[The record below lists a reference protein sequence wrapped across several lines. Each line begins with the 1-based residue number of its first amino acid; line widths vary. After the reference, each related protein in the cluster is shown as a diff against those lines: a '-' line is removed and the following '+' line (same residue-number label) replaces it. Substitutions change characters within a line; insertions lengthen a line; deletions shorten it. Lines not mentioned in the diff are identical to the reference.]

1 MSNDI
6 SELGKKVGL
15 AAYSTNKMVERI
27 VRDMYIRTYKE
38 ILPNDSDSV
47 KEHKEKINKI
57 IKDKWQEKTGR
68 PFDYQVFKKA
78 MPRPIFCMG
87 PPGQGKTASF
97 LAAGKKFCDET
108 GFRYI
113 RDVTDDYVPNT
124 DGMDFPVVVQ
134 ETAGENSAITFGG
147 VPKAVEEPVVDA
159 SGKPVMGADGKQVTR
174 SVLKRALNYR
184 FTIFD
189 RTAGGL
195 VLFDD
200 AANASTMIQNVLLPV
215 AQTNS
220 FQALKLDALIGF
232 TGNLGALDG
241 THTAE
246 LSAALITR
254 VNAFY
259 VQDNPEDYVRRG
271 YETYNDDLG
280 DLGFLSYL
288 KRNPTEFAELPR
300 TGDRSGFACSRS
312 HTNFIEGARCAVEAN
327 GGRGRGENNSL
338 AEISALAVSCYGP
351 KYGGKIVAFYQTY
364 IQGADP
370 LARAALVDGKLDS
383 KQIQAKYKDGTSAE
397 SMMFGYQFVTAC
409 SDYFVTEVGA
419 LMAKMKLDKNK
430 ALSDAE
436 MNKLIGSEE
445 FKNLSQRLGN
455 AMLLLETQEFSFGL
469 EHLKGKLV
477 SYAPALATVNG
488 NSRDVANAFGD
499 ALVINI
505 HELPVC
511 SKNYSE
517 LMVTIITGT
526 NRNSSNFTASRTRA
540 AGRTRLAD

>member
-15 AAYSTNKMVERI
+15 AAYSTNKMVDRI

-38 ILPNDSDSV
+38 VLPGDSESV
-47 KEHKEKINKI
+47 KMHKEKINKVI
-57 IKDKWQEKTGR
+57 VDKYKEKTGR
-68 PFDYQVFKKA
+68 EFNYEVFKKA

-97 LAAGKKFCDET
+97 LAAAKQFCKET

-113 RDVTDDYVPNT
+113 REVTDDYVPNP

-147 VPKAVEEPVVDA
+147 VPKAVDEKVVDA
-159 SGKPVMGADGKQVTR
+159 SGKPVFDAEGKQVTR
-174 SVLKRALNYR
+174 TVLKRALNYR

-220 FQALKLDALIGF
+220 FQALKLDALVGF

-246 LSAALITR
+246 LSAALLTR

-259 VQDNPEDYVRRG
+259 VQDNPEDYVKRG

-327 GGRGRGENNSL
+327 GGRGVGENQSL
-338 AEISALAVSCYGP
+338 GEISALAVSCYGP

-370 LARAALVDGKLDS
+370 LARAAVVEGKLDE
-383 KQIQAKYKDGTSAE
+383 KAIKTKYKDGTSAE

-409 SDYFVTEVGA
+409 GDYFVTEVGA
-419 LMAKMKLDKNK
+419 LMKDFNMDKSK
-430 ALSDAE
+430 TLSDAD
-436 MNKLIGSEE
+436 MKKLIESKKFTE
-445 FKNLSQRLGN
+445 LCQRYGN
-455 AMLLLETQEFSFGL
+455 AILLLETQEFSFGL

-488 NSRDVANAFGD
+488 NTRDVANAFGD
-499 ALVINI
+499 ELVMKI
-505 HELPVC
+505 HELQAC
-511 SKNYSE
+511 SKNYTD
-517 LMVTIITGT
+517 LMVTIITST
-526 NRNSSNFTASRTRA
+526 NRNSGNFTASKARS
-540 AGRTRLAD
+540 AGRSRLAD